1 MTGLLYFRGLFGMN
15 RHNLNILFSDKAGPP
30 VFSATMSRDRMK
42 FLLSTLTFDDPETRN
57 EKWQY
62 DHFAAARPIFE
73 MFNSN
78 TSKYLFPSLY
88 LSIDETLY
96 PMRHQIA
103 FRQYNPSKPY
113 RYGLLL
119 KSPNVVSFLYMY
131 KACAYGGTPEKG
143 EGPYYIDATENYVCY
158 LFNQTANDIELQGR
172 NISMYRLYTSI
183 SASR

>member
-1 MTGLLYFRGLFGMN
+1 
-15 RHNLNILFSDKAGPP
+15 
-30 VFSATMSRDRMK
+30 
-42 FLLSTLTFDDPETRN
+42 
-57 EKWQY
+57 
-62 DHFAAARPIFE
+62 
-73 MFNSN
+73 
-78 TSKYLFPSLY
+78 
-88 LSIDETLY
+88 
-96 PMRHQIA
+96 MRHQIA

-131 KACAYGGTPEKG
+131 KACAYGGKPEKG

-183 SASR
+183 SLANRLLGRIITCVETLNNNRQGIPTELKNTFEREEFSVTLTHYESVKKDLCLLSYTVKTKCSPSLYHASTK